1 MTTAGKPDPAQS
13 PPPARPNGSGPQP
26 TGRLFAALGSMGRVK
41 WLAVGLLA
49 IAIAIAVMIWPPPQ
63 PPPPFEV
70 LIVPSQKKNGDEDH
84 MATPDWGH
92 VLKAVVRAKPG
103 VLLNYEWDLG
113 DGSKAGGSVKDPDH
127 LGIAHK
133 YSGATPGS
141 VFHASLTVTDR
152 ERRWSIK
159 KEYNVRFTAANRDN
173 QKTVAVE
180 NGLWYLHTTAERTET
195 VTEGETT
202 RWKPS
207 TSKGPLRT
215 KSKGPLGTKPNG
227 WIGLTAASVHAMELL
242 GHDLTGKKREGCYDD
257 PYAEDVRRGLN
268 ALVPK
273 LKRCPIRDPGR
284 LGLPTGRDANGLTI
298 DAPDARIVYQET
310 ALVLMALASSGA
322 PTTEVLASNEDLMK
336 DGRYTYERC
345 VKELVLYL
353 ADVQNEDGGWGFGKG
368 KFSATSLDATLW
380 PVLAFLTAKRAM
392 KNVEP
397 PANTVKRLSDNL
409 GQTRGPL
416 VPKNFDQTAAAAICL
431 SLCKLRA
438 GTAVEEIGKNWP
450 KDKDLDEALMYIV
463 SSAGVFAE
471 SRIEFFGRHEWRP
484 KFSELLIERAKHDDE
499 QDHPSRGWYWPGSI
513 RTSNDRTFAT
523 ASALL
528 TLHHCAATGPD

>member
-1 MTTAGKPDPAQS
+1 
-13 PPPARPNGSGPQP
+13 
-26 TGRLFAALGSMGRVK
+26 MGRVK
-41 WLAVGLLA
+41 WLVVGLLA
-49 IAIAIAVMIWPPPQ
+49 IAIAIVIWWVIDGHK
-63 PPPPFEV
+63 PPFEV

-92 VLKAVVRAKPG
+92 VLKAVVRAEPG

-113 DGSKAGGSVKDPDH
+113 VGDGSKAGGPVKDPDH

-152 ERRWSIK
+152 ERRWSIT
-159 KEYNVRFTAANRDN
+159 KEYNIRFAAANRDN

-180 NGLWYLHTTAERTET
+180 NGLWYLHTTAERTDSA
-195 VTEGETT
+195 TEGETT

-215 KSKGPLGTKPNG
+215 KSKEPLRTKSKGPLRTRPNS

-242 GHDLTGKKREGCYDD
+242 GHDLTGKKREGRYDD

-268 ALVPK
+268 ALVTK

-284 LGLPTGRDANGLTI
+284 LGLPTGRDANGLMI
-298 DAPDARIVYQET
+298 DATDIRVAYQET
-310 ALVLMALASSGA
+310 ALVLMALANSGA

-368 KFSATSLDATLW
+368 KYSATSLDATLW

-409 GQTRGPL
+409 RQTRGPL
-416 VPKNFDQTAAAAICL
+416 VPKNFDQTAATAICL
-431 SLCKLRA
+431 SLCKLPA

-450 KDKDLDEALMYIV
+450 DKKDWDEALMYIV

-471 SRIEFFGRHEWRP
+471 SRIELFGRHEWRP
-484 KFSELLIERAKHDDE
+484 IFSELLIDGAKHDDD
-499 QDHPSRGWYWPGSI
+499 QDRPSRGWYWPGSD